1 MIASY
6 LAILLGALVYA
17 VGAFAM
23 GKGDVSFGKGCL
35 LIGFLVLLAAP
46 ALTRI

>member
-6 LAILLGALVYA
+6 LAILLGALLYG

-23 GKGDVSFGKGCL
+23 GARDVSFGKGCL
-35 LIGFLVLLAAP
+35 LIGALVLLSAP
-46 ALTRI
+46 LLILI